1 MLIEMLNGSGKI
13 DIPLARTGIPVASKL
28 ATPRHGIPPEVQEK
42 PALQDIDIASLVT
55 DAQMNLDAMHDVA
68 LNFSIHESSGRTVIT
83 VADENTGEIIREI
96 PSTEFLK
103 LAAKLN
109 EMAGVLFDQ
118 KG

>member
-1 MLIEMLNGSGKI
+1 MLIEMVNGSEI
-13 DIPLARTGIPVASKL
+13 NETPLARTGIPVAVKI
-28 ATPRHGIPPEVQEK
+28 AVPDHEKEPEAQEE
-42 PALQDIDIASLVT
+42 PVVVDIASLVA
-55 DAQMNLDAMHDVA
+55 DAQMNLTAMHDVA
-68 LNFSIHESSGRTVIT
+68 LNFSVHENSGRTIIT
-83 VADENTGEIIREI
+83 VADETTGEIIREI

>member
-1 MLIEMLNGSGKI
+1 MLIELVNESGQNEM
-13 DIPLARTGIPVASKL
+13 PLARTGIPIPAKVAVAVPDHKKEPEL
-28 ATPRHGIPPEVQEK
+28 KEEPEV
-42 PALQDIDIASLVT
+42 IDIASLVA
-55 DAQMNLDAMHDVA
+55 DAQMNLTAMHDVA

-83 VADENTGEIIREI
+83 VADETTGEIIREI